1 MIRPKGG
8 KGGTGN
14 HQPGGLSRE
23 KREECIPHRT
33 QEGVQKRETDSREEL
48 DVREAE
54 ALTETGAQGIQTPIG
69 AECTEKCGEGSNVAL
84 KLVDWDLMPR
94 CSSPKAI
101 AKSHQV
107 HVKLAVPEGT
117 ESLGVHQSL
126 PKAAL

>member
-23 KREECIPHRT
+23 KREECIPDRT

-69 AECTEKCGEGSNVAL
+69 AECTERCGEGQQ
-84 KLVDWDLMPR
+84 
-94 CSSPKAI
+94 CGPKACR
-101 AKSHQV
+101 
-107 HVKLAVPEGT
+107 
-117 ESLGVHQSL
+117 LGRYAGGAAL
-126 PKAAL
+126 PKQLLNPIKSMLS